1 MGNKKEKQ
9 IGGKQEWVRPEL
21 RKLVAGA
28 AESRR
33 GAMPD
38 GGGGAQGS

>member
-1 MGNKKEKQ
+1 MTNKEEKQ
-9 IGGKQEWVRPEL
+9 IEGKQDWVRPEL
-21 RKLVAGA
+21 RQLVAGA

-33 GAMPD
+33 GAVPD